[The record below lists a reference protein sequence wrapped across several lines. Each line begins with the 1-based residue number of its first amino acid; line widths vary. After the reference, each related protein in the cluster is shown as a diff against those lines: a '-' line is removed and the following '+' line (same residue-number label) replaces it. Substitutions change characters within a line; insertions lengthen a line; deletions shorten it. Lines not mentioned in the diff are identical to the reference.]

1 MESIRKYRT
10 ELITELKNTLE
21 GFNSR
26 LDEVKEQISTL
37 EDKAVELTQ
46 TKQQNEKRILK
57 SETILW
63 DLGTISSRIT
73 FAL

>member
-1 MESIRKYRT
+1 MESIRKYQT